1 MQIEDL
7 IIRREFRST
16 SELFGVAIRTDFW
29 DSYAISR
36 TAFRNIQFR
45 HDAKLYICTKYKC
58 DESECLIMM
67 SNDSGFVF

>member
-16 SELFGVAIRTDFW
+16 SYLFGVAIRTDFW

-36 TAFRNIQFR
+36 Q
-45 HDAKLYICTKYKC
+45 
-58 DESECLIMM
+58 SEIFNFVMM
-67 SNDSGFVF
+67 QNPKWTS